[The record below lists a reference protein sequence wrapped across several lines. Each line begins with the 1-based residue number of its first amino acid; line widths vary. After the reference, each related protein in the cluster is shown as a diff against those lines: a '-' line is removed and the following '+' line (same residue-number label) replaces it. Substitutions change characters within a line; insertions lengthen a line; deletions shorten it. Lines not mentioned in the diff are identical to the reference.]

1 MKSEQIITAWKEQRT
16 AIPIRANL
24 PDNVMNR
31 IHRYEQKKAAP
42 LFDIQG
48 LIELTLHRPFAR
60 AALVA
65 AGFVGGFVRVGFT
78 FYVLLF

>member
-1 MKSEQIITAWKEQRT
+1 MKSEQIITAWKEQRA

-31 IHRYEQKKAAP
+31 IHKHEQKKAAP

-65 AGFVGGFVRVGFT
+65 AGFVGGFVRVGFMC
-78 FYVLLF
+78 YILLF